1 MSKQKENAI
10 RFSNNENGK
19 IKNIA
24 NTVNS
29 GARMSKSQLRFSLTV
44 VGVLL
49 VALVLLLIVAG
60 GKAGNANQT
69 NEKAAVL
76 QDAVN
81 AERIVPGDGNVI
93 SFVDGYSYKGEGPR
107 YILTKQMTTT
117 KNYWATVKSD
127 SEIAEMEGILG
138 EGRFLK
144 VENLGDRSLWLVLA
158 TEADVKKCGD
168 GFAQLY
174 TKDDLSWLKTG
185 TDEENKAAEEAWN
198 RIRFIRFEELGETK
212 IRLRRGSEET
222 LKNLDSTKSTYRVL
236 KVVAIVVLAVLIMLF
251 GHMIKPRKGLEDV
264 EDNRKSTRSILLI
277 AIAVF
282 LVAVI
287 FLSFQQDKADDEI
300 ARMDAMIIEVDRN
313 LVAEAESDVQMI
325 KEAAGKAEE
334 ALAAAETKA
343 AEATSESAKE
353 KAEEALATAKEN
365 AENARAAVQK
375 AEQAVEDARK
385 EMEARAAAASG
396 QKYTFINNQGNESV
410 VSVPKAGSAMM
421 VYRILKYVIIAL
433 VFGLLLWAMFW
444 FRNEQ
449 DLGFPIFNTILLT
462 VLMFITLYPVI
473 NTVAYSFNEGTD
485 ALRGGIGLWPRVF
498 STKSY
503 TTLLTKEVGQAALI
517 SASKTIITTILN
529 LLLTGMLA
537 FALSRKEYVL
547 RKFITTILVLTMYV
561 NAGLIPNYLLI
572 SRELGL
578 KNTFWVYIIPTMFSC
593 FNMIVIR
600 TYIAGLPDALVES
613 AHIDGAGD
621 FRAYWQIIFP
631 LCTPVLA
638 TVALFVAVGAWNSWF
653 DTYLYCG
660 TEKDLYTL
668 QYILKMKLATTQN
681 SANAA
686 QTSVDALK
694 STTLTTPV
702 TIRCA
707 ITVIS
712 TVPILIVYPF
722 LQKYFV
728 TGMALGAVKG

>member
-1 MSKQKENAI
+1 MSKQRENEIKFSVKEN
-10 RFSNNENGK
+10 EK

-24 NTVNS
+24 RQVNS
-29 GARMSKSQLRFSLTV
+29 GARMSKSQLRFSLTL

-49 VALVLLLIVAG
+49 VALVLLLIFIG
-60 GKAGNANQT
+60 GKASNAHKL
-69 NEKAAVL
+69 NEEIAVL
-76 QDAVN
+76 QDTVD
-81 AERIVPGDGNVI
+81 AERVVPGENNVLT
-93 SFVDGYSYKGEGPR
+93 FVDGYAYKGEGTR
-107 YILTKQMTTT
+107 YIQTKQMSTT
-117 KNYWATVKSD
+117 KNYWVTLKTD
-127 SEIAEMEGILG
+127 SEIAELEGILG

-144 VENLGDRSLWLVLA
+144 VEDLGDRSLWLVMG
-158 TEADVKKCGD
+158 TEGDIKKCGIED
-168 GFAQLY
+168 FSQLY
-174 TKDDLSWLKTG
+174 QKNSLSWLKG
-185 TDEENKAAEEAWN
+185 DKAAEEAWN
-198 RIRFIRFEELGETK
+198 KLCFIRFEELGETR
-212 IRLRRGSEET
+212 IRMRRGTEET
-222 LKNLDSTKSTYRVL
+222 LKELDSAKSLYGLIEVI
-236 KVVAIVVLAVLIMLF
+236 AIVVIAVLIMLF
-251 GHMIKPRKGLEDV
+251 GYLIKPRKGLEDQA
-264 EDNRKSTRSILLI
+264 DNRKTARTVCLI
-277 AIAVF
+277 AIPVL
-282 LVAVI
+282 LVGII
-287 FLSFQQDKADDEI
+287 FLAWQGDRTNDKLI
-300 ARMDAMIIEVDRN
+300 RNNAMIIDVDRD
-313 LVAEAESDVQMI
+313 LVAQAEEDVEIIKAAAVKAQDAVKPAEEKLEKAKEKGEEAV
-325 KEAAGKAEE
+325 AKAEE
-334 ALAAAETKA
+334 ALTA
-343 AEATSESAKE
+343 AKE
-353 KAEEALATAKEN
+353 A
-365 AENARAAVQK
+365 AENAQAAVQK

-385 EMEARAAAASG
+385 EMEAKAASASG
-396 QKYTFINNQGNESV
+396 VKYTFTNNQGKESS
-410 VSVPKAGSAMM
+410 VSVPKAGSGMM
-421 VYRILKYVIIAL
+421 IYRVIRYIIIAL
-433 VFGLLLWAMFW
+433 IFAFLLWAMFW

-449 DLGFPIFNTILLT
+449 DLGFPIFNTIFLT

-517 SASKTIITTILN
+517 SASKTVITTVLN

-547 RKFITTILVLTMYV
+547 RKFITTVMVLTMYV

-578 KNTFWVYIIPTMFSC
+578 RNSFLVYIIPTMFSC

-653 DTYLYCG
+653 DTYLYNG